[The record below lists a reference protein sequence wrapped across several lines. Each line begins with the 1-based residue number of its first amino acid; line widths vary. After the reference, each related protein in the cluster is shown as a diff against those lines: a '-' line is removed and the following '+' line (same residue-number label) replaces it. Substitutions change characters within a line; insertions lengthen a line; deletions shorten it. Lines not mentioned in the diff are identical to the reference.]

1 MKITV
6 IEGNYGPQGREAAYS
21 VLPDSTLLRSQRPFF
36 IPDFDTEFLAFVS
49 PAVRI
54 EKLGKCV
61 ARRFARRY
69 FTEYT
74 AAINIRPANLPAR
87 LKSRGLPD
95 GAALVF
101 DKALICG
108 DFLPYDSPADG
119 AELTF
124 PDITVK
130 VDGETAAV
138 WTASM
143 ANGDAAAAV
152 ELASV
157 NNTLKT
163 GDLILTALHCEGV
176 KLRHPARLTA
186 EIGGVTVLD
195 IPLR

>member
-49 PAVRI
+49 PA
-54 EKLGKCV
+54 
-61 ARRFARRY
+61 
-69 FTEYT
+69 
-74 AAINIRPANLPAR
+74 
-87 LKSRGLPD
+87 
-95 GAALVF
+95 
-101 DKALICG
+101 
-108 DFLPYDSPADG
+108 G

-163 GDLILTALHCEGV
+163 GDLILTALHSEGV

>member
-6 IEGNYGPQGREAAYS
+6 IEGNYGPQAGEAAYS

-36 IPDFDTEFLAFVS
+36 IPGFDTEFLAFVS
-49 PAVRI
+49 PAVKI

-61 ARRFARRY
+61 ARKFAHRY

-74 AAINIRPANLPAR
+74 AAVNIRPAHLATR
-87 LKSRGLPD
+87 LRSRGLPD
-95 GAALVF
+95 GGALVF

-143 ANGDAAAAV
+143 ARSDAAAAV

-163 GDLILTALHCEGV
+163 GDLILTALHTDGV
-176 KLRHPARLTA
+176 RLRHPARLTA

>member
-36 IPDFDTEFLAFVS
+36 IPDFDTEFLAFLS

-61 ARRFARRY
+61 AAV
-69 FTEYT
+69 
-74 AAINIRPANLPAR
+74 NIRPANLPAR
-87 LKSRGLPD
+87 LRSRGLPD

-163 GDLILTALHCEGV
+163 GDLILTALHSEGV